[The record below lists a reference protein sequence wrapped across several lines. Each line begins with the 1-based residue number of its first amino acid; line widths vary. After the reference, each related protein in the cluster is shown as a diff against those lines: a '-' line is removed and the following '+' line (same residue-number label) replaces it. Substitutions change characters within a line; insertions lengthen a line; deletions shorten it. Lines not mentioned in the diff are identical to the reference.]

1 MIMASL
7 PKLAFFLLG
16 LVMRLAVPDLEV
28 LDQDGRTLHV
38 STDLLRGKTVI
49 VSFMYTSC
57 TAVCPLMGK
66 ALSKLQDALGPRL
79 GSDVFLLSVSMDP
92 ENDTPERLKAWGER
106 FARKPGWTLVT
117 GSKATIEELQTVLA
131 GAPVRK
137 GDHTPA
143 VLILN
148 LDRGIRIREFGLAAP
163 DRYLR
168 LLEGQESLKSP
179 AARRPGNSAR

>member
-1 MIMASL
+1 MASL
-7 PKLAFFLLG
+7 PKLALFLLG
-16 LVMRLAVPDLEV
+16 LAMRLAVPDLEV
-28 LDQDGRTLHV
+28 LDQDGRTLHAY
-38 STDLLRGKTVI
+38 TDLIQGKTVV

-66 ALSKLQDALGPRL
+66 TLAKLQDALGPRL
-79 GSDVFLLSVSMDP
+79 GSDVFFLSISMDP

-117 GSKATIEELQTVLA
+117 GTKENVEELQTALA

-143 VLILN
+143 VLLLN

-163 DRYLR
+163 DRYLQ
-168 LLEGQESLKSP
+168 LLEPASP
-179 AARRPGNSAR
+179 AAASAASAGPAPRE